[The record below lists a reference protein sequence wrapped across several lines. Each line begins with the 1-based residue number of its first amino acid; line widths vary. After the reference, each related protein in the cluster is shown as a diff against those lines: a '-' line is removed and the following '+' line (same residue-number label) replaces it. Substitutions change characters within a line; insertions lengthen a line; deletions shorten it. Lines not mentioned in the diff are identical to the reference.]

1 MFVAKML
8 VAKMPDTASEVHA
21 GLGVPLTHP
30 LAGAGPRGGL
40 LWAPVR
46 DAVTGARHTSENTS
60 QPCPRGAPPESKNV
74 NGCLCKNELG
84 STRVAMFCAWVASLG
99 NFLALTF
106 IFSPLY
112 PQSRPPPPP
121 LFTALGVAEPMVRP
135 APDPPELFNRTAYPQ
150 STVGLLQAQANR
162 VFAQRWDI

>member
-1 MFVAKML
+1 
-8 VAKMPDTASEVHA
+8 MPDTASEVHA
-21 GLGVPLTHP
+21 GLGVSLTHP
-30 LAGAGPRGGL
+30 LPGAGPRGGL
-40 LWAPVR
+40 VCAPVR

-84 STRVAMFCAWVASLG
+84 SARVAMFCAWVASLG

-112 PQSRPPPPP
+112 PHSRPPHPFSLLWGLQNPRSDLRLTLPSFLIEPPIP
-121 LFTALGVAEPMVRP
+121 SPRWGSSKRRQTGCLLSGGAS
-135 APDPPELFNRTAYPQ
+135 D
-150 STVGLLQAQANR
+150 VG
-162 VFAQRWDI
+162 